1 MAGEPIPELSV
12 VMPARDEEEA
22 LPSALAEAVEVLVGM
37 CTLWELVVVDDGST
51 DATAEILRSWAER
64 EPRIRVLTQHEH
76 MGYSRALRR
85 GFDAARYMV
94 VLATDADG
102 QYDLREA
109 KAFFGLL
116 KGADMVAGYRLE
128 RHESWRRRIGSRI
141 YNRLLGPM
149 LGVHVRDA
157 NCSFKL
163 FRSSCLQIM
172 DLESEGWLID
182 AEIFARAQRLDLR
195 WTEAGVS
202 HRPRAG
208 GVSKVR
214 PQAAW
219 TVLGD
224 LRRLRKIL

>member
-1 MAGEPIPELSV
+1 MAGKPIPELSV
-12 VMPARDEEEA
+12 VMPAWDEEEA
-22 LPSALAEAVEVLVGM
+22 LPSTLGEAVDVLEGM
-37 CTLWELVVVDDGST
+37 CTRWELVVVDDGST

-85 GFDAARYMV
+85 GFDAARYLV

-109 KAFFGLL
+109 EAFFGLL

-128 RHESWRRRIGSRI
+128 RHESWRRRVGSRV

-149 LGVHVRDA
+149 LGVRVRDV

-172 DLESEGWLID
+172 DLESEGFLID
-182 AEIFARAQRLDLR
+182 AEIFARAQCLELR
-195 WTEAGVS
+195 WTEIGVS

-224 LRRLRKIL
+224 LRRLRKTL

>member
-1 MAGEPIPELSV
+1 MAGEPIPQLSV
-12 VMPARDEEEA
+12 VAAALNEDEV
-22 LPSALAEAVEVLVGM
+22 LPSTLGEAVDVLEGM
-37 CTLWELVVVDDGST
+37 CTRWELVVVDDGST
-51 DATAEILRSWAER
+51 DATAEILRSWSER

-76 MGYSRALRR
+76 MGFSRALRR
-85 GFDAARYMV
+85 GFDAARYLV

-109 KAFFGLL
+109 EAFFGLL
-116 KGADMVAGYRLE
+116 KGTDMVAGYRLE
-128 RHESWRRRIGSRI
+128 RHESWRRRVGSRV

-149 LGVHVRDA
+149 LGIRVRDV

-172 DLESEGWLID
+172 DLESEGFLID

-195 WTEAGVS
+195 WTEIGVS

-224 LRRLRKIL
+224 LRRLRKTL